1 MFIIN
6 KSDIQKQNLE
16 LTRELGMARVVIIVI
31 FFKAS

>member
-16 LTRELGMARVVIIVI
+16 LMRELGMARVVIIVI